1 VVAYQVRDK
10 LKGGG
15 RMSCES
21 KLSDKGKRIIDRK
34 DLRGRRVYRRILK

>member
-1 VVAYQVRDK
+1 MVVYQVRDK

-21 KLSDKGKRIIDRK
+21 KLSYKGKQIIDGK
-34 DLRGRRVYRRILK
+34 DLNGRRVCRRILK